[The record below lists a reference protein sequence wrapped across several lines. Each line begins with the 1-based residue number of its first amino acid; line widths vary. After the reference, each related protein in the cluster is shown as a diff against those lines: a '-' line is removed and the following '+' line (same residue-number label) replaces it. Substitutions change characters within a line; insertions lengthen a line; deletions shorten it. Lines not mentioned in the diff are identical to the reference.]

1 MVILCIVRFRSKTYI
16 ALCIVSGTCIYDQ
29 NAVELL
35 KKYGYALIPAHD
47 KNKTKINNQR
57 NFQQQHEHF
66 FDQISRGI
74 PYLIFFCF
82 SIK

>member
-1 MVILCIVRFRSKTYI
+1 MPSGPLVIHVHTLYVRFRGKTYI

-47 KNKTKINNQR
+47 KNKK
-57 NFQQQHEHF
+57 
-66 FDQISRGI
+66 
-74 PYLIFFCF
+74 
-82 SIK
+82 